1 MICDRN
7 VPDDKDDLPAGIA
20 FAECDVGDKDNFR
33 NAFLAT
39 REKFGKVDILV
50 NNAGILK
57 ESLYEGKCV
66 LCFVSLPKL

>member
-7 VPDDKDDLPAGIA
+7 VPDDKDDLPASIA
-20 FAECDVGDKDNFR
+20 FAECNVGDKESFQ

-39 REKFGKVDILV
+39 KEKFGKVDILV

-57 ESLYEGKCV
+57 ESQYEGKCV
-66 LCFVSLPKL
+66 LCLVSLPKL